1 MNPDHPIE
9 VRTKRWHNL
18 IGTILPPGTELIPID
33 YHNRDLKEGDTIVTW
48 DIDNEVWLF
57 LKVVGVDDSQDS
69 ILVHPSD
76 MHGRII
82 ESKSPYGMHYRY
94 IFGIVETRVW
104 RVIIPGTEHR
114 GSPPKEEP
122 IVNARSAGAGSA
134 VASPAV
140 ASPAVASP
148 AVASPAVASP
158 AVASSHEVKPS
169 CGPFGC
175 FRRGGS
181 RRNRKNK
188 RKGSHIKRKQTRR
201 RR

>member
-9 VRTKRWHNL
+9 VRTRRLNNL
-18 IGTILPPGTELIPID
+18 IDTILPPGTKIIPIN
-33 YHNRDLKEGDTIVTW
+33 YENRDLKEGDTIVNW
-48 DIDNEVWLF
+48 AIDKKVWLF
-57 LKVVGVDDSQDS
+57 LKVVGFDDSQDS

-76 MHGRII
+76 MHGRTI
-82 ESKSPYGMHYRY
+82 ESESPYRMPYRY

-104 RVIIPGTEHR
+104 RVILPGTEHR
-114 GSPPKEEP
+114 GSPPKLEP
-122 IVNARSAGAGSA
+122 IVNARSAGAGS
-134 VASPAV
+134 
-140 ASPAVASP
+140 